1 MNTPDPLGL
10 PPQSR
15 HYFVDEAGDPV
26 LFDARGN
33 ALPGQE
39 GCSRHF
45 ILGVLDVPDPVALA
59 TDMEALRAQL
69 LADPYFHGVPSMQPE
84 RRKTAWAFHAKD
96 DLPEVRREVFRVLM
110 THDVRFFA
118 VVRDKLRVLDYVRQ
132 RNRNDVS
139 YRYRPN
145 DLYDTLVSRLFKDR
159 LHLTPEVNVCFAER
173 GKSDRTAALGQAL
186 EMARQRFNA
195 KWQRATQAVIRTRQ
209 SSPSRDV
216 PLQAADYFLWALQ
229 RHFERQESRY
239 IELVW
244 PKVGL
249 VHAVDETDM
258 APYGVYYTKKKPLTK
273 GSG

>member
-1 MNTPDPLGL
+1 MTQDPLL
-10 PPQSR
+10 APTLSR
-15 HYFVDEAGDPV
+15 HYYVDEAGDPV

-39 GCSRHF
+39 GCSKYF
-45 ILGVLDVPDPVALA
+45 ILGVLDVPDPQALA
-59 TDMEALRAQL
+59 ADMETLRAQL
-69 LADPYFHGVPSMQPE
+69 LSDPYFDGVPSMQPE
-84 RRKTAWAFHAKD
+84 RKKTAQAFHAKD

-110 THDVRFFA
+110 RHDVRFFA
-118 VVRDKLRVLDYVRQ
+118 VVRNKLRVLDYVRQ
-132 RNRNDVS
+132 RNQNDVS

-145 DLYDTLVSRLFKDR
+145 ELYDTLVSRLFKDR

-186 EMARQRFNA
+186 ETARQRFNV
-195 KWQRATQAVIRTRQ
+195 KWQRSTQALIRTRQ
-209 SSPSRDV
+209 SSPARDV

-239 IELVW
+239 IEMLW

-249 VHAVDETDM
+249 VHAVDETDR
-258 APYGVYYTKKKPLTK
+258 AAYGVYYTKKKPLTK